1 MTITQRQQQL
11 IEQISATK
19 DEDVLIMLQEELA
32 YHKNNKIDLAKE
44 LSQEDYNELVS
55 MVNEPSE
62 KNTISLSDFRKA
74 TDRWRTK

>member
-11 IEQISATK
+11 IEQITATR

-55 MVNEPSE
+55 MVSEPSE